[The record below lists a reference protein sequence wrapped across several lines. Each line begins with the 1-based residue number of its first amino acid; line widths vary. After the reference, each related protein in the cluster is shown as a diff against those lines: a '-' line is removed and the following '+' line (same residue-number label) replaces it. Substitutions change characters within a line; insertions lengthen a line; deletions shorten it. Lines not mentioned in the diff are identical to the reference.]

1 MRRCQP
7 QHIPGD
13 LRFMNTTIEV
23 MRGHVSRSLSVFREE
38 GIGSLIGKLSRGPEN
53 FVKSTRCRRQLRA
66 LKRNASIEELVDF
79 VCGCDGISPF
89 QIRSELTQMLEA
101 VQKRKPRTVV
111 EIGTAHG
118 GTLLLLCCVAE
129 KDATVA
135 SIDLPG
141 GKFGG
146 GYSAWNIPL
155 YLDFAGKSQKLHL
168 LQGDSHSDAMFQRV
182 VSVLSGRA
190 IDFLFIDADHTYEGV
205 KRDFQLYS
213 PLVAKGG
220 LVGFHDIAPTAPS
233 EEYGVR
239 QLWNE
244 LSPSFRRQE
253 IIADPKQ
260 QGYGIGLLEM

>member
-1 MRRCQP
+1 MQ
-7 QHIPGD
+7 
-13 LRFMNTTIEV
+13 V
-23 MRGHVSRSLSVFREE
+23 MRGHATRALSVFRGE
-38 GIGSLIGKLSRGPEN
+38 GVGSLLGKLSRGPEN

-66 LKRNASIEELVDF
+66 LRRDASIEELVDF
-79 VCGCDGISPF
+79 VCRCDGISMF
-89 QIRSELTQMLEA
+89 QIRSELIEMLEA

-111 EIGTAHG
+111 EIGTARG

-168 LQGDSHSDAMFQRV
+168 LRGNSHSDSMFQNL

-205 KRDFQLYS
+205 RRDFQLYS

-220 LVGFHDIAPTAPS
+220 LIGFHDIAPTAPS

-244 LSPSFRRQE
+244 LKPAFKWQE
-253 IIADPKQ
+253 IIAEPRQ